1 MEGAIHP
8 NGNVHTAGQGLTKLL
23 SGFYGGYETRYNYH
37 LHFMAR
43 GRAGTGQA
51 IGRIGDKDTTILK
64 LQQIFCPVSQYL
76 HLFSC
81 YFIFLFGRYLTYLYL
96 IFLIREM
103 ELLLSHRII
112 VKIKCI
118 NTCNTLRIV
127 ILETSNVSM
136 K

>member
-1 MEGAIHP
+1 MEMFIQQDKVLPSCSQDSMEAMRPDTIIIY
-8 NGNVHTAGQGLTKLL
+8 TLWLEAEL
-23 SGFYGGYETRYNYH
+23 
-37 LHFMAR
+37 
-43 GRAGTGQA
+43 GTGQA

-64 LQQIFCPVSQYL
+64 LQQNFCPVSQYL

-96 IFLIREM
+96 IFPIREI
-103 ELLLSHRII
+103 ELLLLLSHRII
-112 VKIKCI
+112 VRIKCI
-118 NTCNTLRIV
+118 NTCSTLRIV

>member
-1 MEGAIHP
+1 MEMFIQQDKVLPSCSKDSMEAMRLDTIIIY
-8 NGNVHTAGQGLTKLL
+8 TLWLEAEL
-23 SGFYGGYETRYNYH
+23 
-37 LHFMAR
+37 
-43 GRAGTGQA
+43 GTGQA

-118 NTCNTLRIV
+118 NTCSTLRIV